1 MRRLGY
7 QVSLALAAAAAL
19 SASADVREGLVAYWP
34 MDAVAPDGFTTPDL
48 VAGNNLVLYNMDAS
62 SLVPGQHGQAFSFD
76 GFVQLLALRVPA
88 GVDIGLPV
96 SRSPQYTIACW
107 VKGLATDGTGA
118 VMNSDRRVFSESS
131 SQQNNSLVNIGTHN
145 TGADNTVDIFIRNA
159 GGTALVNHY
168 HSPGVA
174 FDDTWRHVALVN
186 DNGACR
192 VYIDGV
198 ENGTVNYTGAPFQV
212 DIVSVGAIL
221 RGAEGA
227 DAYAAFFPGA
237 VDELGLWERVLT
249 VEEINEVKNNR
260 VQTPIPSFPAQ
271 FTQHPQGRDD
281 LLVGKPFSLTASA
294 SGSRPFAFQW
304 FKGDQPLDGQT
315 SQTLTFDALQL
326 SDSGTYTVRVS
337 NAAGPVTSEPAVLV
351 VNSQP
356 PPDLKRE
363 LVAYWPLN
371 EVEGTKTPDY
381 VSGYDMTL
389 NNLTPADVVTGKV
402 GNAFS
407 FSNTRQTL
415 LSYVSAP
422 GDQIPINQ
430 HPAASVAFWAQVDGP
445 GFIDGVPKVDLRLF
459 SEGNTLNGNPL
470 FNLGTH
476 NTGADGS
483 VDLFFR
489 QTAGGDNLGTVNH
502 VHTIGQPFDGT
513 WHHVV
518 FTQDETGARA
528 IYIDGV
534 RDELAID
541 PKPPGNWALNTTTI
555 GGILRASPSHWVTG
569 LIDEVALWKR
579 ELFPEEVTQLFTQ
592 GLPAIDRYQE
602 PLAVRSF
609 AADFAAVVNGE
620 KVTLRW
626 DVAKFATVTIT
637 PGVGDVTAQTQFG
650 VGSAEATVNGTTTF
664 TITVSREGQS
674 VTDTLTVKALDGVA
688 AGWRLL
694 DNFEQLTAGPVVG
707 QGNWKS
713 PDGVANVIQRKDNKV
728 LGYDGGQD
736 LAALDLK
743 SLTLKQGEKATVFFR
758 FHALENDNTVLG
770 LNVGLTDK
778 PIRFIGD
785 FAGDV
790 GPYFRLDRLVDDPA
804 INPMARNGFGAAYDF
819 SGSGYTLQAGKTYR
833 FWIDVQNNDIAAGG
847 DTYSVYVQAE
857 DEAARTT
864 LFENYVEDRNPA
876 GSQDLGLPKPDLGH
890 LLAAAIEAGQGV
902 GTVFVDDFFLSTTGA
917 FNSTTPVPAS
927 SFEEGGVTEPP
938 KGNIVWVSFHSAE
951 ATPTAAAVTAGF
963 TEAPD
968 AAYTRLLADNNYTV
982 TRYVTTATPDP
993 AAFAEA
999 DLVIVGRSVPSG
1011 HYQNAGA
1018 TAWNS
1023 IEKPIMVM
1031 GGYTIR
1037 NSRMGFT
1044 TGGTIPDTGGAV
1056 RLTVAN
1062 PAHPVFEGVAL
1073 DAQNTMVNTFADL
1086 ANFNGTV
1093 QRGISVNTDP
1103 LAGGGTLLAS
1113 IGTAGDPAVNGM
1125 VIGEWFA
1132 GATMGNGTADTLA
1145 GHRLVF
1151 LSGSR
1156 EHNGLTSE
1164 GAGIY
1169 DLSADGA
1176 TLFLNAVDYM
1186 VNYVPP
1192 AIVVAPLAPGGALG
1206 DVGALANVVHDTVA
1220 KTITADL
1227 PADQSKP
1234 AYLTI
1239 TPAVNITSVKIEGGK
1254 LVITYQ

>member
-19 SASADVREGLVAYWP
+19 GASADVREGLVAYWP

-107 VKGLATDGTGA
+107 VKGVGTG
-118 VMNSDRRVFSESS
+118 NNDRRVFSESS

-159 GGTALVNHY
+159 GGTVHVNHY
-168 HSPGVA
+168 HSPGA
-174 FDDTWRHVALVN
+174 AYDDTWRHVALVN
-186 DNGACR
+186 DNGACK

-198 ENGTVNYTGAPFQV
+198 ENGTVNYTGAPFHV

-249 VEEINEVKNNR
+249 AEEINEVKNNR
-260 VQTPIPSFPAQ
+260 VQTPIPAFPAK

-281 LLVGKPFSLTASA
+281 LLIGKPFTLSATA
-294 SGSRPFAFQW
+294 SGSRPLAYQW

-351 VNSQP
+351 VNAQP

-389 NNLTPADVVTGKV
+389 NNLTPADVVPGKV

-407 FSNTRQTL
+407 FSNARQTL
-415 LSYVSAP
+415 LSYIAQPS
-422 GDQIPINQ
+422 DQIPINK
-430 HPAASVAFWAQVDGP
+430 HPAMAVAFWAQVDTTGLL
-445 GFIDGVPKVDLRLF
+445 DGVVKTDLRVF
-459 SEGNTLNGNPL
+459 SEGNTQNNNPL

-476 NTGADGS
+476 STGADS
-483 VDLFFR
+483 SLDLFFR
-489 QTAGGDNLGTVNH
+489 QTAGGDNLGTVDH
-502 VHTIGQPFDGT
+502 IRTFGQPFDGT

-518 FTQDETGARA
+518 FTQDESGVRA
-528 IYIDGV
+528 VYIDGV
-534 RDELAID
+534 RDDLVI
-541 PKPPGNWALNTTTI
+541 PNKPAGNWALNTVTI
-555 GGILRASPSHWVTG
+555 GGILRATPSFWVTG

-579 ELFPEEVTQLFTQ
+579 ELFPDEVTQLFSQ
-592 GLPAIDRYQE
+592 GMPAIDRYQE
-602 PLAVRSF
+602 PLAIRAFTS
-609 AADFAAVVNGE
+609 DFATVVTGG
-620 KVTLRW
+620 KTVLHW
-626 DVAKFATVTIT
+626 DVAKFSTVTIE
-637 PGVGDVTAQTQFG
+637 PGVGDVTAQTVFG
-650 VGSAEATVNGTTTF
+650 VGSAEVTVNANTTYTLR
-664 TITVSREGQS
+664 VSREGQ
-674 VTDTLTVKALDGVA
+674 TITRTLQVRALDGVA

-694 DNFEQLTAGPVVG
+694 DNFEGLTAGPIVG
-707 QGNWKS
+707 QGNWLS
-713 PDGVANVIQRKDNKV
+713 PDGVGNVIQRRDNKV
-728 LGYDGGQD
+728 LGYDGGDD
-736 LAALDLK
+736 LVAMGLK
-743 SLTLKQGEKATVFFR
+743 SYSLKQGERATLFFR

-770 LNVGLTDK
+770 LNLGLTEK
-778 PIRFIGD
+778 TIRFVGD
-785 FAGDV
+785 FAGDI
-790 GPYFRLDRLVDDPA
+790 GPYVRLDRLVDDPA
-804 INPMARNGFGAAYDF
+804 IHPMARNGLGAAYDF
-819 SGSGYTLQAGKTYR
+819 TGSGYTLQAGKTYR
-833 FWIDVQNNDIAAGG
+833 FWIDVQNNDINAGG
-847 DTYSVYVQAE
+847 DVYSVHVQAE
-857 DEAARTT
+857 DEPNRTT

-876 GSQDLGLPKPDLGH
+876 GSQILGLPKPDLSH
-890 LLAAAIEAGQGV
+890 LLAAAIGAAQGV

-968 AAYTRLLADNNYTV
+968 AAYTRLLAENNYTV

-1023 IEKPIMVM
+1023 IDKPIMVM

-1056 RLTVAN
+1056 RLTVSD
-1062 PAHPVFEGVAL
+1062 PAHPIFEGVAL

-1086 ANFNGTV
+1086 ASFNGTV
-1093 QRGISVNTDP
+1093 QRGISVNTDA
-1103 LAGGGTLLAS
+1103 LAGGGVRLAS